1 MINVCVPNGSPI
13 VSCLVIEVQGNNG
26 NVSSMTLDRMLDD
39 TWRLVLG
46 AFECFLVGDP
56 SC

>member
-13 VSCLVIEVQGNNG
+13 VSCFVIEVQGNNG